1 MSIDQKIKKLFSK
14 YEKAFS
20 GIQVEK
26 QIPLFAENFI
36 SAGPSG
42 SSAISREE
50 FIKISDETADIYR
63 RAGQTEAK
71 IFSLEEIP
79 ITDEYSMVLIH
90 WGAKFKKTGSK

>member
-36 SAGPSG
+36 SAGPSR

-71 IFSLEEIP
+71 FSHLKRFP
-79 ITDEYSMVLIH
+79 SPMNTP
-90 WGAKFKKTGSK
+90 WF